1 MKKLTMYMLIILL
14 FGLFSC
20 REIKKPN
27 DLKNCVVLYK
37 QNSGDNI
44 NCNYIRYMNLNDST
58 QYRCDV
64 SKYWSDK
71 WSIGDTIK

>member
-1 MKKLTMYMLIILL
+1 MLIILL

-27 DLKNCVVLYK
+27 DLKNCVVIK
-37 QNSGDNI
+37 KDRTNDNI

-58 QYRCDV
+58 KYDCDV

-71 WSIGDTIK
+71 WCIGDTIK

>member
-27 DLKNCVVLYK
+27 DLKNCVVLIK
-37 QNSGDNI
+37 TNSESH
-44 NCNYIRYMNLNDST
+44 NYSNFIRYMNLNDST
-58 QYRCDV
+58 EYCCDV

-71 WSIGDTIK
+71 WNIGDTIK